1 MMAGK
6 KLEPQRAQRITGEYQ
21 QGRRLLNFPYA
32 CLRSL
37 RLRVLLAD
45 EEGARS

>member
-6 KLEPQRAQRITGEYQ
+6 KLEPRGAQRITGEYQ
-21 QGRRLLNFPYA
+21 QGRRLLDFPSA
-32 CLRSL
+32 SQCSL

>member
-6 KLEPQRAQRITGEYQ
+6 QLEPQGAQRITGEYH
-21 QGRRLLNFPYA
+21 QGMRLLDFPYVSM
-32 CLRSL
+32 RSL
-37 RLRVLLAD
+37 RLRVSLAD